1 MFQCAYLQLRYQH
14 HKLIYYQMLE
24 LFGDRNLFTGVAFK
38 FFTVLSLALSAFF
51 CLFTFIDYLC
61 RARTCG
67 PSPAHILHPWTARPV
82 LSPLPFSSLRSFG
95 SSLSS
100 RSLIPL
106 RTWRAWKWLVGARFS
121 LFPYKEMVLKLRV
134 FKRYHLSERFWFAV
148 FAIWSLTYAK
158 QSALST
164 HLCLSFHFLKRRVW
178 KGCYCIA
185 ISEKF
190 IFSYWRYFYSI
201 FKIEYF
207 IVCLWGLMVH
217 AIQLV
222 QVIQE
227 GQVVQLSPCLYFDH
241 AVLE

>member
-1 MFQCAYLQLRYQH
+1 MSKCAYLQLRYQH
-14 HKLIYYQMLE
+14 QKLIYHQTLE
-24 LFGDRNLFTGVAFK
+24 LSVNRNLFIGVAFN
-38 FFTVLSLALSAFF
+38 FFCGLVLSTQ
-51 CLFTFIDYLC
+51 CP
-61 RARTCG
+61 ARTCG

-82 LSPLPFSSLRSFG
+82 LSPLPFSSLRSFD
-95 SSLSS
+95 SSLSN

-121 LFPYKEMVLKLRV
+121 LIPYKEMVLKLTV

-164 HLCLSFHFLKRRVW
+164 HFCLGFHFLKRRVW

-185 ISEKF
+185 IGGKF
-190 IFSYWRYFYSI
+190 IFSYWGYFNFI
-201 FKIEYF
+201 FKIEYL
-207 IVCLWGLMVH
+207 IVCLWGLM
-217 AIQLV
+217 V

>member
-1 MFQCAYLQLRYQH
+1 M
-14 HKLIYYQMLE
+14 
-24 LFGDRNLFTGVAFK
+24 FTGIAFK
-38 FFTVLSLALSAFF
+38 FFKVMSLALSAFF

-61 RARTCG
+61 PARTCG

-82 LSPLPFSSLRSFG
+82 LSPLPFRSLKSFG
-95 SSLSS
+95 SSLSN

-106 RTWRAWKWLVGARFS
+106 RTWRAWKWLVGARFP
-121 LFPYKEMVLKLRV
+121 LFPYKEMVGFLNSIIC
-134 FKRYHLSERFWFAV
+134 LSDFGLLSSRSE
-148 FAIWSLTYAK
+148 SLTYAK

-164 HLCLSFHFLKRRVW
+164 HFCLGIW
-178 KGCYCIA
+178 KECYCIA
-185 ISEKF
+185 IGEKF
-190 IFSYWRYFYSI
+190 IFNHWGYFYFI

-207 IVCLWGLMVH
+207 IVCLWGLMVQ

-227 GQVVQLSPCLYFDH
+227 GQVVQLSPCLYVDH